1 MKFENVTVVLV
12 LALRSQIIHLA
23 ELWAE
28 EGGSADPWRR
38 SGPSLMVGPVG
49 PWPHHFFE
57 GGKN

>member
-28 EGGSADPWRR
+28 EGGSAGSADPWRQY
-38 SGPSLMVGPVG
+38 SLGLGTSQVSCCCCLLSIC
-49 PWPHHFFE
+49 
-57 GGKN
+57 

>member
-28 EGGSADPWRR
+28 EGGP
-38 SGPSLMVGPVG
+38 PV
-49 PWPHHFFE
+49 PPILHTLEIRLLFVHVTSQLA
-57 GGKN
+57 N